1 MKGADEDYVRSI
13 TPRALEPEGRL
24 DDATKS
30 SKVVVLLVASRVK
43 DTGSNGDI
51 IGDLILIEE
60 LPDITIRLIL
70 LAVSTNQIGGKGG
83 LAKGKARRITLR
95 EHIAPLET
103 YHPGLHIQ
111 AGSHTPPLGGG

>member
-1 MKGADEDYVRSI
+1 M
-13 TPRALEPEGRL
+13 TPKVLESEGRL
-24 DDATKS
+24 DNAAKS
-30 SKVVVLLVASRVK
+30 SKVVILLVASRVK
-43 DTGSNGDI
+43 DAGSNGDI

-103 YHPGLHIQ
+103 YHPGLDVK
-111 AGSHTPPLGGG
+111 APRDGCRTYATTLVSP